1 MKLGLWQRLRRRGEA
16 LVSSGMRGTTIVRE
30 ERGSGAGAV
39 LFQPYAVSEFIP
51 DTAGED
57 DLAGPER
64 LPARAV
70 AGAVM
75 PDLAPAAVAP
85 RVANPV
91 GDAWRRANP
100 DMFRT
105 IARRFCARA
114 PEVTHELHEHC
125 LSGQHVRLA
134 RLAASLKP
142 SLGLYDMTAADVA
155 DRVERLAAAPAA
167 ADLTREVLALE
178 DEVRRVANA
187 WQDVDGWTATVQ
199 MEVTS

>member
-1 MKLGLWQRLRRRGEA
+1 MKLGLWPRLRRRGEA

-51 DTAGED
+51 DAAGED
-57 DLAGPER
+57 DLASPEQW
-64 LPARAV
+64 PARAV
-70 AGAVM
+70 TGTA
-75 PDLAPAAVAP
+75 LPASEAVAVL

-114 PEVTHELHEHC
+114 PAVTHELHEHC
-125 LSGQHVRLA
+125 LSGQHGRLA

-155 DRVERLAAAPAA
+155 DRVERLASAPAA

-178 DEVRRVANA
+178 DEVRRVAHA

-199 MEVTS
+199 REVTS